1 MKKLVLFL
9 LLLLPFGGWAQAF
22 EGSWTGRLSMGN
34 ISLRIV
40 FHISKS
46 GDAYTATMDS
56 PDQGAVGVPV
66 AQTAVTEGVL
76 RMEIPAIHFVYE
88 GRMTADD
95 EINGHFTQMGNKLE
109 LNLVRAKEP
118 VLKRPQTP
126 VAPFPYEEREITF
139 ASREAG
145 VELHGTLTL
154 PREKAPVA
162 LVVLV
167 TGSGTQ
173 NRDEELFGHKP
184 FAVIA
189 DYLTRHDIG
198 VLRYDDRMFGAD
210 AQSVEPTTENLAE
223 DALGAVDYLAA
234 MPEYRKTRIGIL
246 GHSEGGTIAF
256 MSAARSKRV
265 SFIISLAGSM
275 LRGDRVLMEQNRFAL
290 LQKELPRT
298 TAGQAVNVLE
308 RIFTIA
314 RTHSLDELRAHAE
327 EFKAQIE
334 HCPEMEPLPQS
345 LRKPLLKTYDAVASS
360 AWLHHFVGFDPERDI
375 RKSARCAILAL
386 NGDRDVQVDAD
397 EHLGR
402 LRKLLPHSRKLTTKH
417 YPDLNHLFQP
427 CELGLVSEYATIET
441 TISPEVLHDIAAW
454 ISALK

>member
-1 MKKLVLFL
+1 
-9 LLLLPFGGWAQAF
+9 
-22 EGSWTGRLSMGN
+22 
-34 ISLRIV
+34 
-40 FHISKS
+40 
-46 GDAYTATMDS
+46 
-56 PDQGAVGVPV
+56 
-66 AQTAVTEGVL
+66 
-76 RMEIPAIHFVYE
+76 MEIPAIQFVYE
-88 GRMTADD
+88 GRMVSEN
-95 EINGHFTQMGNKLE
+95 EIRGHFMQMGNKLE
-109 LNLVRAKEP
+109 LNLVRAEDTAP
-118 VLKRPQTP
+118 KRPQTP
-126 VAPFPYEEREITF
+126 VAPFPYEEREVVF
-139 ASREAG
+139 PSREAG

-162 LVVLV
+162 LVVMV

-198 VLRYDDRMFGAD
+198 VLRYDDRMFG
-210 AQSVEPTTENLAE
+210 VEHPKTEPTTANLAE

-234 MPEYRKTRIGIL
+234 MPEYCKTRIGIL

-256 MSAARSKRV
+256 MSASRSKRV
-265 SFIISLAGSM
+265 SFIVSLAGSV
-275 LRGDRVLMEQNRFAL
+275 LRGDRVLVEQNRFAF
-290 LQKELPRT
+290 LQADLPRT

-308 RIFTIA
+308 RIFAIA
-314 RTHSLDELRAHAE
+314 RTHSLEDLRTHADEL
-327 EFKAQIE
+327 KAQIE

-345 LRKPLLKTYDAVASS
+345 LRKPLLKTFDAVASS

-402 LRKLLPHSRKLTTKH
+402 LRQLLPRSRKLTTKH

-441 TISPEVLHDIAAW
+441 TISPKVLHDITAW